1 MKGISMA
8 SLFVVSGGDKVDY
21 YPLGNRTTVV
31 GRDEAVPIQVVDKQ
45 VSRKHM
51 QIRLDKHSE
60 CYYAIDMASRNGVF
74 INGRKIDEETVL
86 ADGDRIH
93 IGDTDIL
100 FTLKDFPDREN
111 AMHNFKKVG
120 ERKFST
126 SDE

>member
-1 MKGISMA
+1 MKGIPMA

-21 YPLGNRTTVV
+21 YPLGKRTTVV

-51 QIRLDKHSE
+51 QIRLDKESE
-60 CYYAIDMASRNGVF
+60 CYYATDMTSRNGVF
-74 INGRKIDEETVL
+74 INGRKINEETVL

-100 FTLKDFPDREN
+100 FTLKDFDDREN
-111 AMHNFKKVG
+111 ALYNFKKVG

-126 SDE
+126 S